1 MIEAIQAAAMESAKA
16 NPATAPAAQPQTTVF
31 EVSQFADAYAR
42 GGTPATGGP
51 GSVTGAAQAQP
62 SQGMQNLL
70 SAFDNLNGG
79 AENIKSMSNAMASS
93 STDPTP
99 GEMLKLTMECHKFL
113 YKAELT
119 SNVANRTSD
128 GVQQLFKQQS

>member
-16 NPATAPAAQPQTTVF
+16 SPAAAPAAQPQTTVF
-31 EVSQFADAYAR
+31 DVSQFADAYAR

-51 GSVTGAAQAQP
+51 GSVAGAAQVQP
-62 SQGMQNLL
+62 SQGMQSLL

-79 AENIKSMSNAMASS
+79 AENIKTMSNAMTAS